1 MNHSPLPFEEGIDLD
16 VVDDLAYELC
26 DADGTFIGAVET
38 KADARFIVRACNHHE
53 QIVSILKRVV
63 AATTIGEYM
72 DIADDSDRLLS
83 ELEADK

>member
-1 MNHSPLPFEEGIDLD
+1 MKHSPLPWRVEGQDI
-16 VVDDLAYELC
+16 YGNEQN
-26 DADGTFIGAVET
+26 GFICQWSGRT
-38 KADARFIVRACNHHE
+38 ADARFIVRACSHHE